1 MLKRL
6 KGYTRKLSQVRD
18 ALLSTLQ
25 PAPEAVL
32 LADAVSAGDAFAADP
47 VATPILFAKKKKRK
61 AAPKAAPRPAPSAV
75 KPKKVR
81 RRAPVAEPKK
91 TGTGTQR
98 AEKFF
103 TGLDAKYTAAG
114 YGGTDYARIGILG
127 AGLLGILYYAFQA
140 GGYFVAE
147 RSYGGLWILYLVVLG
162 LLFSLQLKGGMP
174 RLGRVEVGIFAAFA
188 LWNLAS
194 VTWSYYPSRSFD
206 EFIRAVLYL
215 AGFGLFYLYL
225 ARREWLSWLG
235 HLFVA
240 IAVITAIRALLG
252 KTLPEVVNDP
262 DLFGANRLNYPITY
276 WNTMAVFMGMAFL
289 LGLRV
294 LVDKGTRLVTRC
306 VYAPVLFIFLV
317 VIFYTVSRAGIVML
331 AGAIGVILLT
341 SRYRLRSVM
350 QASVAFFW
358 MLVVVAISYA
368 WLPAMIESKPA
379 ENLRNSQ
386 GPKLGIVLLLLVV
399 LVAGT
404 QWVLKQLEDRVTI
417 SAELGRKIGIA
428 IAVAGGVIVLA
439 GFLGYTST
447 GSRGGPIKWT
457 GDRIDAFTSTT
468 RAESTERVE
477 ERLFSSQSE
486 RYQEYKASWST
497 FKEHPLIGTGAATW
511 NTSWL
516 KYRPYDMISKDGH
529 SWFFENLAELGIVG
543 AGLMIAFIVVF
554 MMISIGDL
562 RFMAGYDRELYGT
575 FFAACLM
582 LLVHAMIDWDW
593 EMPVIFM
600 SFFMFAG
607 ALLRYGQLVRVR
619 AEGGDEAVEA
629 MRVKHRTKDGGS
641 ASELFGWAGILGVLC
656 IVAMILT
663 IPPMLAANKMEK
675 AKELD
680 RKGDVANVDKLA
692 RDAQKYNPLDGE
704 PLALEGKSKMALGK
718 LDEAEALIL
727 ESLDKEP
734 MNDKTWRVLARLYVQ
749 TKQTD
754 KAVAAIRKSRE
765 INPLESQDT
774 GLVEEQVRS
783 IGGIL
788 DYRYGPGGVLLP

>member
-1 MLKRL
+1 LLKRL
-6 KGYTRKLSQVRD
+6 KGYTRKLWQVKD
-18 ALLSTLQ
+18 GLLSIMQ

-32 LADAVSAGDAFAADP
+32 LANAVSAGGGAVAA
-47 VATPILFAKKKKRK
+47 PILFAKKKKRK
-61 AAPKAAPRPAPSAV
+61 AAPRTAPPSGV
-75 KPKKVR
+75 KPKKAR
-81 RRAPVAEPKK
+81 RKLPATEPKK
-91 TGTGTQR
+91 SGTGTQR

-103 TGLDAKYTAAG
+103 TKLDAKYAAAG

-127 AGLLGILYYAFQA
+127 AGLLAILYYAFQA

-174 RLGRVEVGIFAAFA
+174 RLGRIEVGIFAAFA

-194 VTWSYYPSRSFD
+194 VTWSYYPSKSFD
-206 EFIRAVLYL
+206 EFVRAILYL
-215 AGFGLFYLYL
+215 SGFGLFYLYL
-225 ARREWLSWLG
+225 ARREWLSWIG
-235 HLFVA
+235 HMFVV
-240 IAVITAIRALLG
+240 IAMATAIDALLG
-252 KTLPEVVNDP
+252 KTLPELVTHP

-294 LVDKGTRLVTRC
+294 IADKGTRLVTRC
-306 VYAPVLFIFLV
+306 LYGPMLFIFLV
-317 VIFYTVSRAGIVML
+317 VIFYTVSRAGIALL
-331 AGAIGVILLT
+331 AAAIGVTLLT

-358 MLVVVAISYA
+358 MLVVVAISYK

-379 ENLRNSQ
+379 EHLRNSQ
-386 GPKLGIVLLLLVV
+386 GPQLGLVLLLLVV

-404 QWVLKQLEDRVTI
+404 QWILKQLENRMSV

-428 IAVAGGVIVLA
+428 LAVTGAIVLVA
-439 GFLGYTST
+439 GFLAYTST
-447 GSRGGPIKWT
+447 GSRGGPVKWT
-457 GDRIDAFTSTT
+457 GDRIEAFTSTT

-497 FKEHPLIGTGAATW
+497 FKEHPLTGTGAATW

-516 KYRPYDMISKDGH
+516 KWRPYDMISKDGH

-543 AGLMIAFIVVF
+543 AGLMIAFVVVF
-554 MMISIGDL
+554 LMISIGNL
-562 RFMAGYDRELYGT
+562 RFIAAGRDRELYGT

-607 ALLRYGQLVRVR
+607 ALLRYGQLARTQ

-629 MRVKHRTKDGGS
+629 MRAKHTGKDGGTTG
-641 ASELFGWAGILGVLC
+641 ELFGWAGILGALC
-656 IVAMILT
+656 IVGMIVT
-663 IPPMLAANKMEK
+663 IPPMLAASKMEK
-675 AKELD
+675 VKEYD
-680 RKGDVANVDKLA
+680 RKGDVANVDKTA

-704 PLALEGKSKMALGK
+704 PVAYEAKAKMALGK
-718 LDEAEALIL
+718 LDEAEVLLL
-727 ESLDKEP
+727 ESLDMEP

-749 TKQTD
+749 TRQTD

-765 INPLESQDT
+765 LNPLESQDT

-788 DYRYGPGGVLLP
+788 DYRYGPGGVLLT